1 MSEGQN
7 FVYGG
12 PCEAAQG
19 PRSGAD
25 ALGRERPAEP
35 GPPQE
40 PYSAAELLAAY
51 VRPHRVVEVIL
62 ARWRRLAANIAE
74 GRRLRHL
81 LGLLLLAS
89 VVAAI
94 PYGAVVGPDR
104 FWRVAVL
111 FLGSVLICFP
121 SLHVFG
127 AFLGLRNDLGQNLTL
142 ALVISAV
149 ASLFTLGFAPVL
161 WFLQATTPKGG
172 ADDVI
177 HGISV
182 ALLATGLVAGLV
194 HLGRMIFLDRRLRS
208 SRAGASMIVLW
219 QVLLVFIT
227 CRMGIFLGLV

>member
-7 FVYGG
+7 QAYEL
-12 PCEAAQG
+12 PCERSPG
-19 PRSGAD
+19 FRSGAD
-25 ALGRERPAEP
+25 VLGRERPVEP

-51 VRPHRVVEVIL
+51 VRPHRAVEVVL

-81 LGLLLLAS
+81 LGLLVLAS
-89 VVAAI
+89 VIAAI

-104 FWRVAVL
+104 FWRVAAL
-111 FLGSVLICFP
+111 FLGSVMICFP

-127 AFLGLRNDLGQNLTL
+127 AFLGIRSDLGQNLTL

-149 ASLFTLGFAPVL
+149 ASIFTLGFAPVL

-172 ADDVI
+172 SDAVV

-182 ALLATGLVAGLV
+182 ALLATGLLAGLV
-194 HLGRMIFLDRRLRS
+194 HLGRMIFFDRGLRS

-219 QVLLVFIT
+219 QILPVFIT